1 MRKFSPK
8 IALLGVLLTLCAGCF
23 YPPTTVPPADEQE
36 RTIIPLP
43 FDLTWDVVNK
53 VARRDGL
60 KIDVADP
67 NQRPIPQTVNIEASG
82 PRFTLQQADCGT
94 VRSIAGEYAALPEA
108 NSTSV
113 YNFLIKPHG
122 REHTMVEVAVSYN
135 SSVKVPLRPATDVDC
150 ISRGTDESR
159 ILKEILAEAT
169 VTQRP
174 DYSRRA
180 PTAAATPSQPPPPAG
195 TASTVLKHH
204 GGVGPD
210 PSNLWPQ
217 H

>member
-1 MRKFSPK
+1 MTKLWPK
-8 IALLGVLLTLCAGCF
+8 LAVLAVLLALCAGCF

-36 RTIIPLP
+36 RTLVPLP
-43 FDLTWDVVNK
+43 FDLTWDLVNK

-60 KIDVADP
+60 RIDVADP
-67 NQRPIPQTVNIEASG
+67 NHFSLEASG

-94 VRSIAGEYAALPEA
+94 IKSIAGEYAALPEA

-135 SSVKVPLRPATDVDC
+135 SPVKVPLRPATDVDC

-159 ILKEILAEAT
+159 MLKEILAEAT
-169 VTQRP
+169 VTHRP
-174 DYSRRA
+174 DYSRR
-180 PTAAATPSQPPPPAG
+180 TPSTASTLSEGPPSEGP
-195 TASTVLKHH
+195 STVLKHR
-204 GGVGPD
+204 VGPD
-210 PSNLWPQ
+210 PSNLWPS

>member
-1 MRKFSPK
+1 MKNLSPNLAVLA
-8 IALLGVLLTLCAGCF
+8 ALVAVCAGCF
-23 YPPTTVPPADEQE
+23 YPPTTVPPEDEQE
-36 RTIIPLP
+36 RTLVPLP

-67 NQRPIPQTVNIEASG
+67 NQRPAPRAVNLEASG

-94 VRSIAGEYAALPEA
+94 IKSIAGEYAALPEA

-113 YNFLIKPHG
+113 YNFIIKPHG
-122 REHTMVEVAVSYN
+122 PEHTLVEVAVSYN
-135 SSVKVPLRPATDVDC
+135 SPVKVPLRPATDVDC

-159 ILKEILAEAT
+159 ILKEIIAEAKIT
-169 VTQRP
+169 KRP

-180 PTAAATPSQPPPPAG
+180 PSATPSQAPAPAASG
-195 TASTVLKHH
+195 KSTVLK
-204 GGVGPD
+204 PEALPN
-210 PSNLWPQ
+210 PSKLYPM